1 MALTV
6 IAAALAR
13 RRIHYGWV
21 VAGTTFL
28 TMLVAAGA
36 VGAPGVLL
44 LPLQRDFGW
53 QTSEISG
60 AMAIRLLLFGLMG
73 PFAAALINRFG
84 VRRMVLASLS
94 TVGGGLALSL
104 AMTELW
110 QLILLWGVVVGIGT
124 GMIAMVLGATV
135 ATRWFVKRRGLVI
148 GLLTASTATGQ
159 LVFMPLIAWIAD
171 GMGWRPAVML
181 LCGLMALA
189 AILALILLR
198 DRPSDLGLPAYGETE
213 VMPPPAGP
221 AGASVALAA
230 IGALK
235 DAARTRVFWVLFLT
249 FFICGASTNGLVQ
262 THLVPLCVDFGVAEV
277 RAAGLLALMGIFD
290 FIGTVLSGWL
300 SDRYDNRKLLFWY
313 YGLRG
318 LSLVFLPYS
327 DFTLYGLSLFAMF
340 YGLDW
345 VATVPPTIKLTAD
358 RFGRERAPM
367 VFGWIFAG
375 HQIGAATAAFGA
387 GLSRSELGTYLPAFF
402 AAGILCFLAAGAVRT
417 LRPPVRG

>member
-1 MALTV
+1 MVSTV

-189 AILALILLR
+189 AILAMILLR

>member
-1 MALTV
+1 MASTV

-60 AMAIRLLLFGLMG
+60 AMAVRLLLFGLMG

-235 DAARTRVFWVLFLT
+235 DAARTRVFWVMFLT

-402 AAGILCFLAAGAVRT
+402 AAGILCLLAAGAVRT